1 MRPVLVPRRGTLL
14 SFIYRHRLFGNPVR
28 LDYYLGYM
36 FEVILVLSLWLI
48 VVDLDDLAGF
58 AAHLPVV
65 VTSPL
70 LFNLLGGV
78 CFYGVRVSMYIAI
91 IRRNRSP
98 QPAEW
103 VVTLLGLGLAVF
115 FMLFGGFV
123 LNGYAA
129 LHGYDRC
136 VTRGSD
142 AVFVPY
148 RTSCP
153 AR

>member
-1 MRPVLVPRRGTLL
+1 LL

-28 LDYYLGYM
+28 LDYYLGFM
-36 FEVILVLSLWLI
+36 FEVILVLSLWGI

-65 VTSPL
+65 VTSPSVFYL
-70 LFNLLGGV
+70 LSGV
-78 CFYGVRVSMYIAI
+78 GVYGVRVSMYIAI

-103 VVTLLGLGLAVF
+103 VVTLLGLGLAFF
-115 FMLFGGFV
+115 FMLFGGSV
-123 LNGYAA
+123 LNGWAA

-136 VTRGSD
+136 LSRGAD

-148 RTSCP
+148 GASCP